1 MFSVKE
7 FSTENIE
14 CCSDIEAYRES
25 PNMPRARRIY
35 NQYFADEL
43 ATRGVNIPNTVRVE
57 LTALMNEVSREGAGN
72 RASAATLF
80 DKALDAVL
88 INLSDT
94 YARFT
99 STPEYA
105 EWRKANPDV

>member
-1 MFSVKE
+1 
-7 FSTENIE
+7 
-14 CCSDIEAYRES
+14 
-25 PNMPRARRIY
+25 MPRARRIY

-43 ATRGVNIPNTVRVE
+43 AARAVNIPNTVRVE
-57 LTALMNEVSREGAGN
+57 LTALMNEVSRDGVGN

-99 STPEYA
+99 GTPEYA
-105 EWRKANPDV
+105 EWRKANPGV